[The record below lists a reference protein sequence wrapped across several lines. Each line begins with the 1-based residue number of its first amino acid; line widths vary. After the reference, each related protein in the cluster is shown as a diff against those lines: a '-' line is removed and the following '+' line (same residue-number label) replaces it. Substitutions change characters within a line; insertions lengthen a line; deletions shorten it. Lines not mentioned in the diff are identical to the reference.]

1 MENRSTAA
9 VTDAPVLDLAT
20 ALAARASEIEVA
32 CMGLDGEIAAN
43 RPSPQVWSVREHL
56 SHLQGEDRYGY
67 IDGIR
72 EILFEDVRELD
83 VEPGITH
90 YTIDRR
96 QVAFP
101 VLVSAVAGQYRAIAN
116 LASHMEEREMDT
128 RVSIALMKDTP
139 FGPTPTVRDWLT
151 AIAEMHLPDHI
162 AQVQETRAALG
173 A

>member
-1 MENRSTAA
+1 MS
-9 VTDAPVLDLAT
+9 DAPVVDLASV
-20 ALAARASEIEVA
+20 LAARASEIEVA
-32 CMGLDGEIAAN
+32 CMGLDGDIAAR
-43 RPSPQVWSVREHL
+43 RPSPNVWSVREHL

-90 YTIDRR
+90 YTVDRR
-96 QVAFP
+96 QVALP

-116 LASHMEEREMDT
+116 LAAHMEETELAT
-128 RVSIALMKDTP
+128 RVSIALLKDTP
-139 FGPTPTVRDWLT
+139 FGPTPTVREWLT
-151 AIAEMHLPDHI
+151 AIADMHLPDHI
-162 AQVQETRAALG
+162 AQIRETRAALG